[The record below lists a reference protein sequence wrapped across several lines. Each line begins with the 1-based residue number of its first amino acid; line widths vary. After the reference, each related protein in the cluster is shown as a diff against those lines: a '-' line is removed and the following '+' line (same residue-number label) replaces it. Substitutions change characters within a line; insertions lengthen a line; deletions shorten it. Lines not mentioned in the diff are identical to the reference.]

1 MSETTNDVSN
11 VSIELRKK
19 QWLEIEKNR
28 KKKLITFDDNEAND
42 DVFDYPL
49 KVGGAD
55 LSFLQNE
62 SEEKAIACYVILEY
76 ISREE
81 STPKVL
87 YKDFKLVTLGFAVFC
102 PFFMKGLN
110 FTLAILSRYSLYS
123 WIPSL

>member
-1 MSETTNDVSN
+1 MSENTFDVSN
-11 VSIELRKK
+11 NVTNESRKK
-19 QWLEIEKNR
+19 QWLEIEENR
-28 KKKLITFDDNEAND
+28 KKKLVTFEDNEANN

-76 ISREE
+76 TSKEE

-87 YKDFKLVTLGFAVFC
+87 YKDFKLITLGFILLFS
-102 PFFMKGLN
+102 N
-110 FTLAILSRYSLYS
+110 FLKSKV
-123 WIPSL
+123 

>member
-1 MSETTNDVSN
+1 MLEFLKSRFALFQMSENTFDVSN
-11 VSIELRKK
+11 VTNESRKK
-19 QWLEIEKNR
+19 QWLEIEENR
-28 KKKLITFDDNEAND
+28 KKKLVTFEDNEANN

-76 ISREE
+76 TSKEE

-87 YKDFKLVTLGFAVFC
+87 YKDFKLITLGFILLFS
-102 PFFMKGLN
+102 N
-110 FTLAILSRYSLYS
+110 FLKSKV
-123 WIPSL
+123 

>member
-1 MSETTNDVSN
+1 MLEFLKSRFALFQMSENTKDVSN
-11 VSIELRKK
+11 VSNELRKK
-19 QWLEIEKNR
+19 QWLEIEENR
-28 KKKLITFDDNEAND
+28 KKKLVTFEDNEANN

-76 ISREE
+76 TSKEE

-87 YKDFKLVTLGFAVFC
+87 YKDFKLITLGFILLFS
-102 PFFMKGLN
+102 N
-110 FTLAILSRYSLYS
+110 FLRSKV
-123 WIPSL
+123 